1 MTLHD
6 IDEYLQEPKMYL
18 VASKQMLCTV
28 VKIWWS
34 GGHLIRI
41 FTRKEHTNPPQKVS
55 AIAAIVHIGLQPL
68 V

>member
-1 MTLHD
+1 MMTLHD

-28 VKIWWS
+28 VIKS

-55 AIAAIVHIGLQPL
+55 AIAAIVHIGL
-68 V
+68 